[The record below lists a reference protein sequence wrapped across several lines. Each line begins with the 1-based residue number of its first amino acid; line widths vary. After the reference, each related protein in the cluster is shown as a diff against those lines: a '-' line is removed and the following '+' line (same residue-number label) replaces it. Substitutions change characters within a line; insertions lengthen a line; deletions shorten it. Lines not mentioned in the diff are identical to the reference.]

1 MNLEGLREFY
11 RLAGFR
17 VARTSTADYLV
28 PGSRLYHGFP
38 IGPKPLPAADEIAA
52 LCHHPGILGVEVI
65 NDRAIGVPGGLWALR
80 DRSYGMRSL
89 QRQFRQHVERA
100 QATQIVREI
109 GFDDLYRLGLESNLE
124 TLRRQ
129 HRDDLYFSSDRRW
142 KQLCDA
148 GRQSP
153 GAGVFATFATDE
165 LTAYMV
171 YFIVGDTCYGLF
183 SKSRTEA
190 RKTGANH
197 LLYFTYTQTMICR
210 PGLAG
215 VTAGLQT
222 MPPLTTVD
230 RFKGHAGY
238 ALEPHHTAVFV
249 RPWFRELLQS
259 RLADTALRVSARW
272 LGPREGIGRVKAV
285 REATR
290 VRMSDL
296 AEAKESQD
304 AASGVVRDPARE
316 CRFARG
322 RSREE

>member
-1 MNLEGLREFY
+1 MNVEGLREFY

-28 PGSRLYHGFP
+28 PGNRLYHGFP
-38 IGPKPLPAADEIAA
+38 IGPKPVPAPDEIAA

-65 NDRAIGVPGGLWALR
+65 NDAGIGVPGGLWAMR
-80 DRSYGMRSL
+80 DGSYGMRSL
-89 QRQFRQHVERA
+89 QRQFRQHVEHA
-100 QATQIVREI
+100 QSNQTVKEI
-109 GFDDLYRLGLESNLE
+109 DFDDLYRRGLECNRE

-129 HRDDLYFSSDRRW
+129 RRDDLYFSSDRRW
-142 KQLCDA
+142 RQLCDA

-153 GAGVFATFATDE
+153 GAGVFATFAADE

-183 SKSRTEA
+183 SKSRTQA

-197 LLYFTYTQTMICR
+197 LLYFAYTQAMIRR
-210 PGLAG
+210 PGMTG

-222 MPPLTTVD
+222 MPPLATVD
-230 RFKGHAGY
+230 RFKRHAGY
-238 ALEPHHTAVFV
+238 TLEPHHTAVFL
-249 RPWFRELLQS
+249 RPWFRQLVQS
-259 RLADTALRVSARW
+259 RLAATALRLSARVF
-272 LGPREGIGRVKAV
+272 GPTDGINRVQAM

-296 AEAKESQD
+296 T
-304 AASGVVRDPARE
+304 AAR
-316 CRFARG
+316 
-322 RSREE
+322 

>member
-1 MNLEGLREFY
+1 MPGDRWAREHTILDDAAARGMNIEGLREFY

-28 PGSRLYHGFP
+28 PGKRLYHGFP
-38 IGPKPLPAADEIAA
+38 IGPMPLPAPDEIAA

-65 NDRAIGVPGGLWALR
+65 NERGIGVPSGLWAQR

-89 QRQFRQHVERA
+89 QRQFRQQVEQA
-100 QATQIVREI
+100 QATQTVKEI
-109 GFDDLYRLGLESNLE
+109 GFDDLFRLGLESNRE

-129 HRDDLYFSSDRRW
+129 QRDDLYFSNDRRW
-142 KQLCDA
+142 RQLCDA

-153 GAGVFATFATDE
+153 GAGVFATFAADE

-183 SKSRTEA
+183 SKSRTQA

-197 LLYFTYTQTMICR
+197 LLYFTYTQTMIHR
-210 PGLAG
+210 PGMAG

-222 MPPLTTVD
+222 IPPLVTVD
-230 RFKGHAGY
+230 RFKRHAGY
-238 ALEPHHTAVFV
+238 TLEPHQTAVFL

-259 RLADTALRVSARW
+259 RLATTALQISTRL
-272 LGPREGIGRVKAV
+272 LGPREEISRVQAV

-296 AEAKESQD
+296 TAAK
-304 AASGVVRDPARE
+304 
-316 CRFARG
+316 
-322 RSREE
+322 